1 MSVPR
6 GTNVDMPA
14 TSVAHIIQQCV
25 ELGRRTPYSETDIRF
40 AVVPFLRWTVLEA
53 GMDPE
58 LDELFSTRTI
68 EQYVQSAARDY
79 SAGVLGNIRTRL
91 FRLAEQI
98 GDPDGRRVPISALP
112 PANPAK
118 PYGRR
123 EIASMMSWANTH
135 ATPSRRASAINL
147 LALGL
152 GAGLSTSEIASLRW
166 RHVTFEGN
174 DVVLL
179 VHGARERSVV
189 MVRRWAH
196 EIIPNNDGDPDGF
209 LFRPDRETS
218 WRNVVSN
225 FVSRLPKDIRPQ
237 PQRLRA
243 TWIVAHLNAGTNVIT
258 LMRAAG
264 VDSLEA
270 FTRYTGFAEAS
281 DSRREFSE
289 LTMHSSPRA

>member
-152 GAGLSTSEIASLRW
+152 GAGLSTSEIESALVSHPRIAEAAVVGAADETTGQAVVAYVILRSGDGNTGEALIQEL
-166 RHVTFEGN
+166 RNHV
-174 DVVLL
+174 
-179 VHGARERSVV
+179 AREIGAIAKPRQITIVP
-189 MVRRWAH
+189 
-196 EIIPNNDGDPDGF
+196 E
-209 LFRPDRETS
+209 
-218 WRNVVSN
+218 
-225 FVSRLPKDIRPQ
+225 LPKTRSGKIMR
-237 PQRLRA
+237 RLLRD
-243 TWIVAHLNAGTNVIT
+243 VAEGRDVGDTTT
-258 LMRAAG
+258 LSDPSVMALIANR
-264 VDSLEA
+264 DTEA
-270 FTRYTGFAEAS
+270 VGG
-281 DSRREFSE
+281 
-289 LTMHSSPRA
+289 